1 MTGDVDLDVT
11 VFDVVGGGIIGEL
24 LWHQAEDA
32 DTCSV
37 GADLDI
43 DGVEFVHDFLRQR
56 EQSAVRHAV
65 VEVNA
70 CDAVHHTNAD
80 AVIARCGY
88 RRTKGCEGG
97 WIIGSGFTPGDRVIG
112 DFGLPALDGFIP
124 PAAPDGQIFVWG
136 TAGCRFGL
144 LCSWDAPFWNGSL
157 HSRLEMGGSF

>member
-1 MTGDVDLDVT
+1 MTGDVDLDVI

-80 AVIARCGY
+80 AVI
-88 RRTKGCEGG
+88 
-97 WIIGSGFTPGDRVIG
+97 
-112 DFGLPALDGFIP
+112 P